1 MFLQS
6 RTISAMIFSM
16 EVTKEESRQA
26 IEPQFLSQAQAS
38 GVTLHIGQMNKTEHE
53 GTIRDIGRYEI
64 NLEENGKIITILKQE
79 MAYLTA
85 PHPVLNV
92 PEPQQTSGPVDEAPS
107 APAPGKPNIQ
117 QEFLDKAIKENQL
130 LTLYLI
136 NGQRIRAHIEAYD
149 NFTILLKL
157 AGKVGIKTG
166 NGITIDMRLTKQDV
180 ADMVG
185 TTVETSIRTFTKF
198 KKAGLLADKDGKI
211 VILDKDGLEGF
222 SS

>member
-6 RTISAMIFSM
+6 QTFSDMIFSM

-64 NLEENGKIITILKQE
+64 NLEEKGKIVTILKQE

-85 PHPVLNV
+85 PHPVLIV
-92 PEPQQTSGPVDEAPS
+92 PEPQQTSGTADEALAPS
-107 APAPGKPNIQ
+107 PGKPNIQ

-136 NGQRIRAHIEAYD
+136 NGQRVRAQIEAYD
-149 NFTILLKL
+149 NFTILLKEE
-157 AGKVGIKTG
+157 GKQHLYYKHS
-166 NGITIDMRLTKQDV
+166 ITTINR
-180 ADMVG
+180 
-185 TTVETSIRTFTKF
+185 
-198 KKAGLLADKDGKI
+198 
-211 VILDKDGLEGF
+211 
-222 SS
+222 